1 MYISYFP
8 VIAISLF
15 GIAENELFNSV
26 VFAQEQMMMM
36 MMTTTTTTN
45 IDYGII
51 TSLTDNL
58 LTVVSFLIGTSS
70 FVLGLRLQNL
80 SKSGANSIINK
91 YFSILI
97 LALIVPSVII
107 TAYGI
112 FVIGSSIEPGDMDYL
127 LLLLSLFVPAG
138 VILFLVGK
146 LR

>member
-1 MYISYFP
+1 LILSIFYFP
-8 VIAISLF
+8 VIAILFF
-15 GIAENELFNSV
+15 GIAENELFDSI
-26 VFAQEQMMMM
+26 VFAQEQMMM
-36 MMTTTTTTN
+36 TTN
-45 IDYGII
+45 IDYSII

-127 LLLLSLFVPAG
+127 LLLFSLFVPAG

>member
-1 MYISYFP
+1 LILSIFYFP
-8 VIAISLF
+8 VIAILFF
-15 GIAENELFNSV
+15 GIAENELFNSI
-26 VFAQEQMMMM
+26 VFAQEQMMM
-36 MMTTTTTTN
+36 TTN
-45 IDYGII
+45 IDYSII

-107 TAYGI
+107 IAYGI

-127 LLLLSLFVPAG
+127 LLLFSLFVPAG

>member
-1 MYISYFP
+1 MSISYFP
-8 VIAISLF
+8 LIAISLL
-15 GIAENELFNSV
+15 GIAENESFNSV
-26 VFAQEQMMMM
+26 VFAQEQMMM
-36 MMTTTTTTN
+36 TTTN

-107 TAYGI
+107 TVYGI
-112 FVIGSSIEPGDMDYL
+112 FVIGSSIEPGDIDYL
-127 LLLLSLFVPAG
+127 LLLFSLFVPAG

>member
-1 MYISYFP
+1 LYIFYFS
-8 VIAISLF
+8 VIIAISLF
-15 GIAENELFNSV
+15 AIAENELFNSV
-26 VFAQEQMMMM
+26 VFAQELMM
-36 MMTTTTTTN
+36 TTN

-70 FVLGLRLQNL
+70 FVLGLRIQNL

-112 FVIGSSIEPGDMDYL
+112 FVIGSSIEPGDIDYL
-127 LLLLSLFVPAG
+127 MLLFSLFVPAG

>member
-1 MYISYFP
+1 MSISYFP
-8 VIAISLF
+8 VIAISPF

-26 VFAQEQMMMM
+26 VFAQEQMMM
-36 MMTTTTTTN
+36 TTN
-45 IDYGII
+45 VDYSVI

-70 FVLGLRLQNL
+70 FVLGLRIQNL

-97 LALIVPSVII
+97 LALIVSSVII
-107 TAYGI
+107 AAYGI
-112 FVIGSSIEPGDMDYL
+112 FVIGNSIEPGDIDYL
-127 LLLLSLFVPAG
+127 LLLFSLFVPAG

>member
-1 MYISYFP
+1 MSIFYFP
-8 VIAISLF
+8 VIATSLF

-26 VFAQEQMMMM
+26 VFAQEQMM
-36 MMTTTTTTN
+36 TTN

-58 LTVVSFLIGTSS
+58 ITVVSFLIGTSS
-70 FVLGLRLQNL
+70 FVLGLRIQNL
-80 SKSGANSIINK
+80 SKSAPNSMINK

-112 FVIGSSIEPGDMDYL
+112 FVIGSSIEPGDIDYL
-127 LLLLSLFVPAG
+127 LLLFSLFVPAG
-138 VILFLVGK
+138 VILFLVSK

>member
-1 MYISYFP
+1 MSYFL
-8 VIAISLF
+8 VITVSLF
-15 GIAENELFNSV
+15 VIAENGLLNSV
-26 VFAQEQMMMM
+26 VFAQEQMM
-36 MMTTTTTTN
+36 TTN
-45 IDYGII
+45 IDYSII
-51 TSLTDNL
+51 TSVTDNL

-70 FVLGLRLQNL
+70 FVLGLRIQNL
-80 SKSGANSIINK
+80 SKSAPNPIINK

-97 LALIVPSVII
+97 LALVVPSIII

-127 LLLLSLFVPAG
+127 LLLFSLFVPAG